1 MKVEQPGASAFT
13 QLSDAPNSYVG
24 EGGKVVSV
32 LLTETGLDFTTG
44 GTGSVGT
51 LQEVTDTGSTTTNDI
66 EITDTTKGVILKS
79 ANGTRWRIG
88 ITNDGAL
95 TATSL

>member
-13 QLSDAPNSYVG
+13 ELSDVPNSYVG
-24 EGGKVVSV
+24 AGGKVVSV
-32 LLTETGLDFTTG
+32 EVTETGLEFTTG
-44 GTGSVGT
+44 GTGAVGT

-79 ANGTRWRIG
+79 PNGTRWRIG
-88 ITNDGAL
+88 ITNSGEL

>member
-1 MKVEQPGASAFT
+1 MKVEQPGASSFT
-13 QLSDAPNSYVG
+13 ELSDVPHSYAGAGSKFVTV
-24 EGGKVVSV
+24 EV
-32 LLTETGLDFTTG
+32 TETGLEFTTG

-51 LQEVTDTGSTTTNDI
+51 LQEVTDLGTTTTNDI
-66 EITDTTKGVILKS
+66 EITDTTKGVIIKS

-88 ITNDGAL
+88 ITNSGEL